1 MKRKKKFSFPT
12 AYTVI
17 LAVMLIVLLLTYVI
31 PSGKYSTLSYV
42 MEGGKF
48 VVEDPF
54 GGQVE
59 LEGTQ
64 KTLDELGIK
73 INIGM
78 FKDGAIIKPVAIPG
92 SYKGTEKEN
101 KSIINGI
108 VSFFK
113 APVEGLYDSIDIITF
128 VLVIGGI
135 VGVVNKSGAF
145 TAGINSLSKILKGKE
160 KWLIV
165 LITILIGIGG
175 TTFGLAEEIIA
186 FYPIVIPVFLASG
199 YDALVAIAAV
209 YLGSAMGSM
218 ASTVNPFAT
227 VIASNTAGIN
237 FTDGIFVRISL
248 LVLGLLT
255 CIIYVI
261 RYAEKV
267 KKDPSKSLIYSQKE
281 EIDKQY
287 LISSK
292 EDTPKFTFG
301 RKAMLIIFVLSF
313 GIMIY
318 GVKELGWWFQEMTAL
333 FLGVTFIMY
342 LFAGLKEKEFVNEF
356 VLGASDLLGVA
367 LIIGLA
373 RGVTI
378 IMEKGMIS
386 DTILFYLSKGI
397 SGMSGV
403 VFSTV
408 IFFVYIILGFFIASS
423 SGLAVLS
430 IPIMAPLADIVG
442 VNRDIIVSAY
452 EFGQGLMGFI
462 TPTGLILASLA
473 MVNITYDKWLK
484 FILPLMIMIG
494 VLAIV
499 VLGFGVIVG

>member
-1 MKRKKKFSFPT
+1 MKRKKKFLFPT

-17 LAVMLIVLLLTYVI
+17 LVVMLIVLLLTYLI
-31 PSGKYSTLSYV
+31 PSGKYSTLSYI

-48 VVEDPF
+48 VVENPF
-54 GGQVE
+54 GEQIE

-64 KTLDELGIK
+64 ETLDELGIK

-78 FKDGAIIKPVAIPG
+78 FKYGSITKPVAIPG
-92 SYKGTEKEN
+92 SYKGLEKEN
-101 KSIINGI
+101 KSITNGI

-145 TAGINSLSKILKGKE
+145 TAGINSLSKILEGKE

-186 FYPIVIPVFLASG
+186 FYPIVIPVFLAAG

-237 FTDGIFVRISL
+237 FTDGIFVRIAL

-255 CIIYVI
+255 CTIYVI
-261 RYAEKV
+261 RYSEKV
-267 KKDPSKSLIYSQKE
+267 KKDPSKSLIHSQKE

-292 EDTPKFTFG
+292 EEAPKFTLG

-318 GVKELGWWFQEMTAL
+318 GVKELGW
-333 FLGVTFIMY
+333 
-342 LFAGLKEKEFVNEF
+342 
-356 VLGASDLLGVA
+356 
-367 LIIGLA
+367 
-373 RGVTI
+373 
-378 IMEKGMIS
+378 
-386 DTILFYLSKGI
+386 
-397 SGMSGV
+397 
-403 VFSTV
+403 
-408 IFFVYIILGFFIASS
+408 
-423 SGLAVLS
+423 
-430 IPIMAPLADIVG
+430 
-442 VNRDIIVSAY
+442 
-452 EFGQGLMGFI
+452 
-462 TPTGLILASLA
+462 
-473 MVNITYDKWLK
+473 
-484 FILPLMIMIG
+484 
-494 VLAIV
+494 
-499 VLGFGVIVG
+499 

>member
-78 FKDGAIIKPVAIPG
+78 FKDGSITKPVAIPG
-92 SYKGTEKEN
+92 SYKGIEKEN

-108 VSFFK
+108 ASFFK

-318 GVKELGWWFQEMTAL
+318 
-333 FLGVTFIMY
+333 
-342 LFAGLKEKEFVNEF
+342 
-356 VLGASDLLGVA
+356 
-367 LIIGLA
+367 
-373 RGVTI
+373 
-378 IMEKGMIS
+378 
-386 DTILFYLSKGI
+386 
-397 SGMSGV
+397 
-403 VFSTV
+403 
-408 IFFVYIILGFFIASS
+408 
-423 SGLAVLS
+423 
-430 IPIMAPLADIVG
+430 
-442 VNRDIIVSAY
+442 
-452 EFGQGLMGFI
+452 
-462 TPTGLILASLA
+462 
-473 MVNITYDKWLK
+473 
-484 FILPLMIMIG
+484 
-494 VLAIV
+494 
-499 VLGFGVIVG
+499 